1 VADGNNRP
9 WKLFNLNQDPT
20 EQEDVSKRFPERA
33 AILKKLWEDWAEKNK
48 VLPLQAGGA
57 KPRLERLRSRPH

>member
-1 VADGNNRP
+1 M
-9 WKLFNLNQDPT
+9 NQDPT
-20 EQEDVSKRFPERA
+20 EQEDVSKRFPERV

>member
-1 VADGNNRP
+1 MADGNNRP

-33 AILKKLWEDWAEKNK
+33 AILKKLWEDWAE
-48 VLPLQAGGA
+48 LPAIGNW
-57 KPRLERLRSRPH
+57 LETTIQ